1 MTFGIP
7 PKYLKEY
14 PANDISTEEFVA
26 LVAETAEQLGWEIGF
41 ISHSLLI
48 MYAGSGGFS
57 NNHEVRITLDN
68 TIATVKSTSVGN
80 ELFDWGRNRKQ
91 VKTFLAKYEEVKTSS
106 TKELLLEKY
115 ETLRPE
121 IADDEKARLLETG
134 LKGGAF
140 SMFIPQSGFAVTP
153 VLLNINI
160 LVFILMA
167 IAGVGVIA
175 PDSEGLLNWGANF
188 KPYTLDGQW
197 WRILTSCFVHIGIFH
212 LLMNMYALVYIGL
225 LLEPILGGKRY
236 AVAYL
241 LMGIVAS
248 TTSLFW
254 HDMSISAGAS
264 GAIFGLYGIFLALLT
279 TNIIEKAA
287 RKSLMTSMLVFV
299 GYNLLNGMKE
309 GIDNAAHIGGLVS
322 GVAIGYAFVP
332 GLKKPD
338 LKWLVSSTLAVVS
351 AIVLVFSVVAVKTM
365 PNDIGKYQAAMME
378 FAEIEEQALQVYNL
392 PDDAPTEKLLEA
404 VTQGLDL
411 WKECIA
417 LLEEQ
422 DNLDIPTELTLRH
435 ISLKEY
441 CELRLQSY
449 SYIYKALK
457 EDTDQYQS
465 QIIECNT
472 KIENILSELS
482 AE

>member
-1 MTFGIP
+1 MSFGIP
-7 PKYLKEY
+7 PKYLEEY
-14 PANDISTEEFVA
+14 PANDITVEEFVA
-26 LVAETAEQLGWEIGF
+26 VVTETANQLGWETGF
-41 ISHSLLI
+41 ISHHLLI

-57 NNHEVRITLDN
+57 SNHEIRISLDN
-68 TIATVKSTSVGN
+68 TIATVKSTSTGN
-80 ELFDWGRNRKQ
+80 ELFDLGRNKKKVR
-91 VKTFLAKYEEVKTSS
+91 TFLEKYEEVKTSS
-106 TKELLLEKY
+106 TKELLFEKY
-115 ETLRPE
+115 EALKPG
-121 IADDEKARLLETG
+121 IADDDEVHRLQND
-134 LKGGAF
+134 LKGGVF

-153 VLLNINI
+153 VLLHVNI

-167 IAGVGVIA
+167 IAGVGIIS

-225 LLEPILGGKRY
+225 LLEPVLGWKRY
-236 AVAYL
+236 VVAYL
-241 LMGIVAS
+241 LMGIAAS

-254 HDMSISAGAS
+254 HDISISAGAS

-279 TNIIEKAA
+279 TNIIEKTA

-299 GYNLLNGMKE
+299 GYNLLNGLKE

-322 GVAIGYAFVP
+322 GVIIGYAFVP

-338 LKWLVSSTLAVVS
+338 SRGLGNGILVALSAVTLVLS
-351 AIVLVFSVVAVKTM
+351 AIAVKTM

-378 FAEIEEQALQVYNL
+378 FAEMEEQALQVYNL
-392 PDDAPTEKLLEA
+392 SDDAPTEKLLDA
-404 VTQGLDL
+404 LTQGMDK
-411 WKECIA
+411 WKQSIV
-417 LLEEQ
+417 LLEKQ
-422 DNLDIPTELTLRH
+422 DNLDIPTDLTLRH
-435 ISLKEY
+435 IKLKEY

-449 SYIYKALK
+449 TYLYKAVK
-457 EDTDQYQS
+457 EDTEEYQP

-472 KIENILSELS
+472 KIENILSELG

>member
-7 PKYLKEY
+7 PKYLEEY
-14 PANDISTEEFVA
+14 PANDITTEEFVA
-26 LVAETAEQLGWEIGF
+26 ATIETAKQLGWEVGLIN
-41 ISHSLLI
+41 HNLLV
-48 MYAGSGGFS
+48 MYAGSAGFS

-115 ETLRPE
+115 EILRPE

-140 SMFIPQSGFAVTP
+140 SMFIPQRGLAVTP

-188 KPYTLDGQW
+188 KPYTLNGQW

-225 LLEPILGGKRY
+225 LLEPILGWKRY

-241 LMGIVAS
+241 LTGVVAS

-322 GVAIGYAFVP
+322 GVVIGYAFVP

-338 LKWLVSSTLAVVS
+338 LKWLVSSTLAVLS

-404 VTQGLDL
+404 VTQGMDL

-449 SYIYKALK
+449 TYIYKALK
-457 EDTDQYQS
+457 EDTDKYQS

-472 KIENILSELS
+472 KIENILSELNV
-482 AE
+482 E